1 MGKAV
6 TLWTDN
12 TGDQM
17 NNWHVYDDISLSDH
31 RYKVFPVNKQAV
43 TRLTYRNPKRTR
55 IVSGR
60 PEGESR
66 GYTKSYTLSARSKAG
81 GRWHDAAGHRFVQSP
96 KLSIQGGSLAKD
108 GSLVE
113 QTAEQPYNFNKM
125 AV

>member
-1 MGKAV
+1 V

-81 GRWHDAAGHRFVQSP
+81 GR
-96 KLSIQGGSLAKD
+96 
-108 GSLVE
+108 
-113 QTAEQPYNFNKM
+113 
-125 AV
+125 